1 MGKKEPIEVSDSE
14 YMTFLEERPIREE
27 DDEQEWSIW
36 YDRLVEEDP
45 SVCDQRTILTV
56 IFLYARFF
64 SPIIEE
70 RG

>member
-1 MGKKEPIEVSDSE
+1 MGKKPEDVEVSDDE

-45 SVCDQRTILTV
+45 SVCD
-56 IFLYARFF
+56 
-64 SPIIEE
+64 
-70 RG
+70 